1 MKINLILLAAGSSRR
16 FGSNKLLYEF
26 EGKLMYRHIV
36 DEIAKLKD
44 DVFAKKIVISQ
55 YNEILSGL
63 SKEGYMAIRNTESQL
78 GISYSIQLGINAA
91 KEGAWCFLVADQPY
105 LTARTMENFVAE
117 FRKSGKHC
125 GCVRYGERSGNPCIF
140 TKKYREELLELSGD
154 IGGKRII
161 KQHLEETFFYHVENE
176 KELED
181 IDILGEKEESICI
194 I

>member
-91 KEGAWCFLVADQPY
+91 KGRSLVFSGGGSAISDCKDDGKFCGRIQKKRET
-105 LTARTMENFVAE
+105 LRMCAIW
-117 FRKSGKHC
+117 RKKWESVYFYKKISGR
-125 GCVRYGERSGNPCIF
+125 VVETER
-140 TKKYREELLELSGD
+140 
-154 IGGKRII
+154 
-161 KQHLEETFFYHVENE
+161 
-176 KELED
+176 
-181 IDILGEKEESICI
+181 
-194 I
+194 